1 MVDLAPPPRRSRV
14 AGLACA
20 QWGPADADLT
30 VLALPGLTST
40 SQNFNGLA
48 ALRPDVR
55 LVSRGPAGPRR
66 LGRRRRR
73 PPGCPGTSPSSASS
87 STSSAWTT
95 SCSSATRWAPSSRRS
110 WRPTSASRVRRVV
123 LVDGGVAPA
132 RSVRLRRPVVRTLF
146 TVQMRLVDRRWPS
159 AQAHLDKVEG
169 RALAGRPDLAP
180 AVLEWVEYSLA
191 ADGRPRLA
199 PRRLVADAVD
209 TLAGSPTL
217 PALAGSDVPVHL
229 VAATGGADD
238 SKASFLSDEAI
249 GLAQA
254 AVPRLTWER
263 SEANHLTVLFEPR
276 LAAAL
281 DG

>member
-1 MVDLAPPPRRSRV
+1 MNDPAPPPRRSRV

-20 QWGPADADLT
+20 QWGPPDADLT

-55 LVSRGPAGPRR
+55 LVSPDLPGRGGSVDVVAGPGLPGHVAVVRELVHE
-66 LGRRRRR
+66 LGLDDVVLV
-73 PPGCPGTSPSSASS
+73 GHSMGAFL
-87 STSSAWTT
+87 
-95 SCSSATRWAPSSRRS
+95 APLV
-110 WRPTSASRVRRVV
+110 AADLGERVRRVV

-132 RSVRLRRPVVRTLF
+132 RSVMLRRPVVRTLF
-146 TVQMRLVDRRWPS
+146 SVQLRLVDRRWPS
-159 AQAHLDKVEG
+159 PQAHLDKVEG

-191 ADGRPRLA
+191 PDGRPRLA

-217 PALAGSDVPVHL
+217 PALADSDVPVHL

-238 SKASFLSDEAI
+238 GKSSFLSDEAI
-249 GLAQA
+249 GLARA
-254 AVPRLTWER
+254 GVPRLSWER
-263 SEANHLTVLFEPR
+263 SDANHLTVLFEPR
-276 LAAAL
+276 VAAAL